1 MRQNFE
7 GLGATSRFK
16 DRMVEHNLDTG
27 ILNRANEINLVWR

>member
-7 GLGATSRFK
+7 SLGATSHFK

-27 ILNRANEINLVWR
+27 ILKRADEINLV